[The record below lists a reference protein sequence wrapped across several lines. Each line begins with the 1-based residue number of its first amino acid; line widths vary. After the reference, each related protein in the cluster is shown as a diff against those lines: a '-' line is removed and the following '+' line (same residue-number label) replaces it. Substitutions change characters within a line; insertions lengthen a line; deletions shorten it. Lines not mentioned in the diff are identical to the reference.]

1 MILTLSSYRRAF
13 SKLSEEQREIVE
25 NAVDRLEGSF
35 GVPHL
40 HSGVGIRRFGKYF
53 EARAGLGLRIP
64 LPLREAILFS
74 RSWAITTAYGFR
86 EGNEL
91 KLVGSL
97 SPGLGPN
104 QALS

>member
-35 GVPHL
+35 GAPHP

-53 EARAGLGLRIP
+53 EARAGLGLRI
-64 LPLREAILFS
+64 LFTAQGGDIILAI
-74 RSWAITTAYGFR
+74 
-86 EGNEL
+86 
-91 KLVGSL
+91 VGSHDRIRAFVKET
-97 SPGLGPN
+97 S
-104 QALS
+104 

>member
-25 NAVDRLEGSF
+25 DAVDRLEGSF

-53 EARAGLGLRIP
+53 EACAGLGLRI
-64 LPLREAILFS
+64 LFTAQGDDIILAIV
-74 RSWAITTAYGFR
+74 
-86 EGNEL
+86 GNHDRIPAFVKET
-91 KLVGSL
+91 S
-97 SPGLGPN
+97 
-104 QALS
+104 

>member
-35 GVPHL
+35 EVPHL

-53 EARAGLGLRIP
+53 EARAGLGLRI
-64 LPLREAILFS
+64 LFTAQGDDIILAIV
-74 RSWAITTAYGFR
+74 
-86 EGNEL
+86 GNHDRIRTFVKET
-91 KLVGSL
+91 S
-97 SPGLGPN
+97 
-104 QALS
+104 

>member
-53 EARAGLGLRIP
+53 EARAGLGLRI
-64 LPLREAILFS
+64 LFTAQGGDIILAIVGNHD
-74 RSWAITTAYGFR
+74 RIRAYVK
-86 EGNEL
+86 ET
-91 KLVGSL
+91 S
-97 SPGLGPN
+97 
-104 QALS
+104 